1 MWAIRTITSYQAERR
16 QMSKRRAENTAER
29 KARAERLLTQTLLLQ
44 RRHVE
49 RGTAEPKRLSVA
61 CTNTTI
67 HSDTQRCTRTHTH
80 KHAQQAGCGSV
91 THFELYRTKSFV
103 FFFTE
108 QTHNKTR
115 DEEHNKQQEQQLK
128 AARRCED
135 ARTEGLTIHSA
146 RDNWTLAVWST
157 LTTWRNAAS
166 LVSTN

>member
-16 QMSKRRAENTAER
+16 QMSKRLAENTAER
-29 KARAERLLTQTLLLQ
+29 KARAERVLTHTLLLQ

-128 AARRCED
+128 AALED
-135 ARTEGLTIHSA
+135 AKMHALKVSRSTRLGTIGRWLCGA
-146 RDNWTLAVWST
+146 R
-157 LTTWRNAAS
+157 
-166 LVSTN
+166 

>member
-1 MWAIRTITSYQAERR
+1 MG
-16 QMSKRRAENTAER
+16 
-29 KARAERLLTQTLLLQ
+29 LLTLCCCSGGTWNVELPSRSASQWPAPI
-44 RRHVE
+44 RRY
-49 RGTAEPKRLSVA
+49 TA
-61 CTNTTI
+61 I
-67 HSDTQRCTRTHTH
+67 HDDTHAHTH

>member
-1 MWAIRTITSYQAERR
+1 MWVIRTITSYQAERR
-16 QMSKRRAENTAER
+16 QTSKRLEENTAER
-29 KARAERLLTQTLLLQ
+29 KARAERVLTHTLLLQ

-49 RGTAEPKRLSVA
+49 LPSRSASQWPAPIRRYS
-61 CTNTTI
+61 TI
-67 HSDTQRCTRTHTH
+67 HHDAHAH

-146 RDNWTLAVWST
+146 RDNWTLAVYGA
-157 LTTWRNAAS
+157 R
-166 LVSTN
+166 